1 MSLTRM
7 RRKFEVHMRTGM
19 WIILII
25 FIIGIFFFYG
35 SYVPRVR
42 RAAGAGTEPPA
53 VLGTVNG
60 EPVTREL
67 FDRKFVAVTQG
78 GRPPLQFLGWAY
90 LNAFNEAVGE
100 LLVRQEAAK
109 MGINVTRDMVDQRIN
124 TLVEQQ
130 LKEAIARRR
139 KRGGPVDEAEM
150 RRNLEETWRQQ
161 ADDIG
166 YSLLVQALRMKL
178 MATTKVSDKELT
190 EQFDQ
195 VKARHIE
202 VAFTPP
208 KGKKRTEAEAL
219 AKAKKLLAQLRAGAD
234 FAALAQKESDDIMT
248 ASKGGALTFED
259 KSQGITGEKATW
271 FRRGQMLRKFDQA
284 VFSQKIGVV
293 GEPVKTEFGYHLILV
308 EGRKREIPKDFEKK
322 KEEYRQGVVEQRL
335 EQAWTGFRRK
345 VYASAKI
352 EVTDPLVQAQQT
364 LMQGRDMN
372 KAIPYLRQAAAYAP
386 SISPQVAASV
396 HYLLG
401 NLLSSGKK
409 YEQAVAEYD
418 EVLSLTSDARDQ
430 VMLTLAETYVQLK
443 KAKDAI
449 DYIKG
454 AIEEAP
460 DNPTVSTSA
469 ERLYKRLG
477 RTDLAEAEKKRR
489 EDMQKKAAQEAK
501 ERAKEEAASAAP
513 APQKAKPPAR

>member
-35 SYVPRVR
+35 SYVPRTR

-67 FDRKFVAVTQG
+67 LDRKFVAVTQG

-90 LNAFNEAVGE
+90 MNAFSAAVGE

-109 MGINVTRDMVDQRIN
+109 MGVNVTRDMVDQRIN
-124 TLVEQQ
+124 TLVAKQ
-130 LKEAIARRR
+130 LKEAISRRR
-139 KRGGPVDEAEM
+139 KRGGPVDEDEM
-150 RRNLEETWRQQ
+150 RRNLEENSRLQQ
-161 ADDIG
+161 DDIG
-166 YSLLVQALRMKL
+166 YDLLVQGLLPKL
-178 MATTKVSDKELT
+178 MANIKVSDKELT
-190 EQFDQ
+190 EQLDQ
-195 VKARHIE
+195 VKARHIQ

-219 AKAKKLLAQLRAGAD
+219 AKANKLLAQLRGGVD

-248 ASKGGALTFED
+248 VTKGGAFTFED
-259 KSQGITGEKATW
+259 KSQGITGEKARW
-271 FRRGQMLRKFDQA
+271 FRRGQIMHLDHA
-284 VFSQKIGVV
+284 LFSQKIGIV
-293 GEPVKTEFGYHLILV
+293 GEPMKTEFGYHLVLV

-322 KEEYRQGVVEQRL
+322 KEEYRRGVVAQRA
-335 EQAWTGFRRK
+335 ERVWEGFRRRA
-345 VYASAKI
+345 YAAAKI
-352 EVTDPLVQAQQT
+352 EVTDPLVLAQQA
-364 LMQGRDMN
+364 LMERGDAN
-372 KAIPYLRQAAAYAP
+372 KAIGYLRQAAAYAP

-409 YEQAVAEYD
+409 YEQAAAEYE
-418 EVLSLTSDARDQ
+418 EVLNLTSDARDQ
-430 VMLTLAETYVQLK
+430 VMLSLAETYVELK
-443 KAKDAI
+443 KARDAI

-460 DNPTVSTSA
+460 DNTMVSTTA
-469 ERLYKRLG
+469 EALYKKLG
-477 RTDLAEAEKKRR
+477 RSDLAEAEKKRR
-489 EDMQKKAAQEAK
+489 DEMQKKAAQEAK
-501 ERAKEEAASAAP
+501 ERAKEEAESAAP
-513 APQKAKPPAR
+513 APQEAKPPAR

>member
-7 RRKFEVHMRTGM
+7 RRRFEVHMRTGM

-35 SYVPRVR
+35 SYVPRMR

-60 EPVTREL
+60 EPVTRDL
-67 FDRKFVAVTQG
+67 FDRKFAAVTQG
-78 GRPPLQFLGWAY
+78 GRAPLQFLGWFY
-90 LNAFNEAVGE
+90 MNAFSEAVGE

-109 MGINVTRDMVDQRIN
+109 MGVNVTRDMVDQRIN

-139 KRGGPVDEAEM
+139 KQGRPVDEDEM
-150 RRNLEETWRQQ
+150 RRNLEETRRQQ

-166 YSLLVQALRMKL
+166 YGLLLQAIRMKL
-178 MATTKVSDKELT
+178 TATTKVSDKELL

-195 VKARHIE
+195 VKARHIQ
-202 VAFTPP
+202 VSFTPP
-208 KGKKRTEAEAL
+208 KGKKRSDAEAL

-248 ASKGGALTFED
+248 ANKGGAFTFED
-259 KSQGITGEKATW
+259 KSRGITGEKARW
-271 FRRGQMLRKFDQA
+271 FRRGQIVQLDNA
-284 VFSQKIGVV
+284 LFSQKIGVI
-293 GEPVKTEFGYHLILV
+293 GEPVKTEFGYHLVLV
-308 EGRKREIPKDFEKK
+308 EGRKREMPEDFEKK
-322 KEEYRQGVVEQRL
+322 KEGYRRGLAEQRS
-335 EQAWTGFRRK
+335 QQVWDGFLRRA
-345 VYASAKI
+345 YAAAKI
-352 EVTDPLVQAQQT
+352 EVTDPFVQAEQL
-364 LMQGRDMN
+364 LMRQGNTN
-372 KAIPYLRQAAAYAP
+372 KAIAYLRQAAAYAP

-409 YEQAVAEYD
+409 YEQAAEEYD
-418 EVLSLTSDARDQ
+418 EVLKLTSDARDQ
-430 VMLTLAETYVQLK
+430 VMLSLAETYVELK
-443 KAKDAI
+443 KARDAI

-460 DNPTVSTSA
+460 ENTTVSTRA
-469 ERLYKRLG
+469 EALYKRLG
-477 RTDLAEAEKKRR
+477 RTDLAETEKKRR
-489 EDMQKKAAQEAK
+489 EETQKKAAQEAK
-501 ERAKEEAASAAP
+501 ERAKEEAESAAR
-513 APQKAKPPAR
+513 APQKAKPSAR